1 MDCFEKAKYTRAIK
15 GLEKYK
21 ELIKE
26 SLSENDLDYFDKLIK
41 KLKETRDFEEK
52 QKCAADDCERLFV
65 PYKPGCGQRFCSP
78 RCRLRTHIKNKKIKQ
93 SMN

>member
-21 ELIKE
+21 ELIA
-26 SLSENDLDYFDKLIK
+26 DKLSLIDNNNLDDIIA

-52 QKCAADDCERLFV
+52 QKCAAEDCSRLFV
-65 PYKPGCGQRFCSP
+65 PYKSGRLEQIYCS
-78 RCRLRTHIKNKKIKQ
+78 KNCKMREYRRRQKKK
-93 SMN
+93 